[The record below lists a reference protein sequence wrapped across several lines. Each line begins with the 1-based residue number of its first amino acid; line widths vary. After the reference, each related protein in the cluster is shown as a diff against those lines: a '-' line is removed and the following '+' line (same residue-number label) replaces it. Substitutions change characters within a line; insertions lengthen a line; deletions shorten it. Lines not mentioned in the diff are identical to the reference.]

1 VAQARRLRSDGG
13 DGMTAGRF
21 ARVAVKATFWT
32 FACAAS
38 LAVLALAALLG
49 WLSVV
54 ERLAERRR
62 RRECAR

>member
-1 VAQARRLRSDGG
+1 VAEARHLRSDDG

-21 ARVAVKATFWT
+21 TRLAVKTIFWT
-32 FACAAS
+32 FACVAS
-38 LAVLALAALLG
+38 LAALALAALLG
-49 WLSVV
+49 WLSVA

>member
-1 VAQARRLRSDGG
+1 
-13 DGMTAGRF
+13 MTAGRF
-21 ARVAVKATFWT
+21 ARLAAKAVFWT
-32 FACAAS
+32 FAGVAT

-49 WLSVV
+49 WLSVA